1 MTKTHKQI
9 LLICMAVI
17 VSSLWVQGYIIRS
30 QAKTIPTLQQQIT
43 AARHINA
50 PKTAQQEPAAARLH
64 DARKKLLSRTAAF
77 PMFTAYAVGLRT
89 LMDRHRLSTE
99 DSLVFMPARPPL
111 PDLRQYHT
119 TIRVRGTY
127 PRIKQFMSDIINQQ
141 GLVYFTAM
149 RFAKIPDAPD
159 AVDLAMDLT
168 MVFRLGDAYALE

>member
-1 MTKTHKQI
+1 
-9 LLICMAVI
+9 
-17 VSSLWVQGYIIRS
+17 
-30 QAKTIPTLQQQIT
+30 
-43 AARHINA
+43 
-50 PKTAQQEPAAARLH
+50 
-64 DARKKLLSRTAAF
+64 
-77 PMFTAYAVGLRT
+77 
-89 LMDRHRLSTE
+89 
-99 DSLVFMPARPPL
+99 MPARPPL